1 MVKVICSPVNSSH
14 TSSKLSNK
22 MPLSPGARSNPM
34 RRDSVPG
41 QPAGS
46 QVSRGSNKDPEP
58 SLPVPGA
65 ED

>member
-1 MVKVICSPVNSSH
+1 MVKEICSPVNTSH

-41 QPAGS
+41 QPGGGMVSLGS
-46 QVSRGSNKDPEP
+46 KDPEP
-58 SLPVPGA
+58 SLPVPGE

>member
-1 MVKVICSPVNSSH
+1 VVKEVCSPVNTSH

-22 MPLSPGARSNPM
+22 MPLSPGARSSPS

-41 QPAGS
+41 QPSGG

-58 SLPVPGA
+58 SLEV
-65 ED
+65 E